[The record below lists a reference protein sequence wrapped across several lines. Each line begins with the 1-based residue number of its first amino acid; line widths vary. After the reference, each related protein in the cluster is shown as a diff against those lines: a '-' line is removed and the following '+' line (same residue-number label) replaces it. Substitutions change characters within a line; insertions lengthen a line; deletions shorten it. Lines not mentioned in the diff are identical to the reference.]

1 MKKIKALISFGGI
14 VSLRIGEEREV
25 TDEVAKDLIKAGYAE
40 EIKKEAP
47 TKRTAPKK
55 QVKYEN

>member
-1 MKKIKALISFGGI
+1 MKKIKALTSFGGI

-40 EIKKEAP
+40 EIKKAP
-47 TKRTAPKK
+47 MKRTAPKK
-55 QVKYEN
+55 

>member
-1 MKKIKALISFGGI
+1 MKKIKALTSFGGV

-40 EIKKEAP
+40 EIKRTT
-47 TKRTAPKK
+47 TKQTLVKQTAPKK
-55 QVKYEN
+55 